1 MAVAQILDENLNYIR
16 QKFVQGLK
24 TSTNSLALGNG
35 AESTADDQV
44 ILQSGGNHTIDAP
57 QNPGFYVIPL
67 QNTSSTDGFMEEVR
81 YNPNTS
87 EFRIVSGTGN
97 AILHES
103 GNVTFKN
110 LPTSDPGSEGQVW
123 NDQGTLKISSG

>member
-1 MAVAQILDENLNYIR
+1 MAVAQILDENLKYIN

-35 AESTADDQV
+35 AQSTADDQV

-57 QNPGFYVIPL
+57 QDPGFYVIPL
-67 QNTSSTDGFMEEVR
+67 QNTSSTENFSEVR

-103 GNVTFKN
+103 GSVTFKN

>member
-1 MAVAQILDENLNYIR
+1 MAVAQILDENLKYIS
-16 QKFVQGLK
+16 QKLIKGFR
-24 TSTNSLALGNG
+24 TYSNSLAVGDG

-44 ILQSGGNHTIDAP
+44 ILQSGGNYTINAP
-57 QNPGFYVIPL
+57 EDPGFYVIPL
-67 QNTSSTDGFMEEVR
+67 QNTSSTENFSEVR

-123 NDQGTLKISSG
+123 NDAGTLKISSGA

>member
-67 QNTSSTDGFMEEVR
+67 QNTSSTDGFMEVR